1 MPEKVTVLL
10 VDDDIDD
17 QEIFSIMLED
27 ALPEAEC
34 VFARDGIQAL
44 EKLEQPA
51 FAPDVIFIDINMPKM
66 NGMEFLAEMKKRPSL
81 IHIPTFMYSTSNEKT
96 IVEQCRN
103 LGASG
108 LIKKQANTDEV
119 KKEIKRIVSTLI

>member
-1 MPEKVTVLL
+1 MLENLTVFLI
-10 VDDDIDD
+10 DDDIED

-27 ALPEAEC
+27 ALPDAKC
-34 VFARDGIQAL
+34 VFAKDGIQAL

-51 FAPDVIFIDINMPKM
+51 FSPDVIFIDINMPRM

-81 IHIPTFMYSTSNEKT
+81 IHIPAVMYSTSDEKA
-96 IVEQCRN
+96 IVQQCKA

-108 LIKKQANTDEV
+108 LIKKHANTDEV
-119 KKEIKRIVSTLI
+119 KEEIKRIVTTLF